1 MQEESK
7 PELKSSYKRAIIKLG
22 NSKAITFPQEWT
34 NLAGLEEKKE
44 VTLYPIDNKTIIIR
58 ATEKEKPKS
67 IVKLDGIRW
76 PVELIKQSIV
86 SGFKLNVDEITLKY
100 NEKTYDKLYELLIE
114 MRKELIG
121 IDFKNLEEK
130 NEFYIKFL
138 LDTTKTAFSDVL
150 NDLINVFNTLV
161 KKIIEGTLK
170 ENNDL
175 LLAELD
181 RKYYL
186 GIRMLITAMTDY
198 PISKGYHRTPLIR
211 FLGDRVILLYIR
223 DFINQALFLRF
234 ISSKMLEKYSE
245 ILMKIPQH
253 LLDIVE
259 SYDNITL
266 ETITLFRNR
275 LESLNS
281 FFKKIEFEKEQSNE
295 EFNVRSILSYYI
307 NGFQN
312 FFDIW
317 VTRKIE
323 QEVGLA

>member
-1 MQEESK
+1 MQEENK

-34 NLAGLEEKKE
+34 NRAELEEKKE
-44 VTLYPIDNKTIIIR
+44 VTLYPIDDKTIIIR
-58 ATEKEKPKS
+58 ATDKEKPKS
-67 IVKLDGIRW
+67 IVLLDGIKS
-76 PVELIKQSIV
+76 PVEYIKQAII

-100 NEKTYDKLYELLIE
+100 NEKTYDKLYELLID

-121 IDFKNLEEK
+121 IDFKNLEDK
-130 NEFYIKFL
+130 NEFNIKFL
-138 LDTTKTAFSDVL
+138 LDTSKTAFSDVL
-150 NDLINVFNTLV
+150 NDLINVFHTVV
-161 KKIIEGTLK
+161 KKIIEGNLK

-186 GIRMLITAMTDY
+186 GIRMLITALTDY
-198 PISKGYHRTPLIR
+198 PISKGYRRTPLIR

-223 DFINQALFLRF
+223 DFINQALYLRF
-234 ISSKMLEKYSE
+234 ISAKMLEKYSE
-245 ILMKIPQH
+245 ILLKIPQH

-266 ETITLFRNR
+266 ETINLFRTR
-275 LESLNS
+275 LAGLKSS
-281 FFKKIEFEKEQSNE
+281 FKEIDFGKEQSNE
-295 EFNVRSILSYYI
+295 EFNVRSILSYYM